1 MGKDLDG
8 KELSGKEL
16 NGKELDRKELDRKY
30 LDSIPRL
37 NSHVIPNRF
46 SGADLLLH

>member
-8 KELSGKEL
+8 KEL
-16 NGKELDRKELDRKY
+16 NGKELKN
-30 LDSIPRL
+30 SIVKISIPFPRL

-46 SGADLLLH
+46 SGEESASH